1 MDRCNFAE
9 TFILILS
16 IELLSLQPMAG
27 TTISRLK
34 QVCKKYNIEFSVWQS
49 NIANGLKWCYACKD
63 WKSINEFSIDNSRYD
78 GKKSKCH
85 ACDRVKVRQPITP
98 PSFKG
103 RKHTPEARLQMS
115 EKRKRGGKLKLLTT
129 IRNSPEYKFWR
140 MRIFERD
147 KFQCVLCSKH
157 KSELKRKHLQ
167 ADHIKPLF
175 LIVKENELLTMK
187 DAVSCKELWDL
198 NNGRTLCMACHTQT
212 DSFGSKS
219 TNNYG

>member
-1 MDRCNFAE
+1 MDK
-9 TFILILS
+9 ILTLLLS
-16 IELLSLQPMAG
+16 IELLSLQTMAG

-34 QVCKKYNIEFSVWQS
+34 QVCKKYNIELSVWQS
-49 NIANGLKWCYACKD
+49 NIANRLKWCYACKD
-63 WKSINEFSIDNSRYD
+63 WKSIEDFSIDKSRYD

-85 ACDRVKVRQPITP
+85 TCDRVKVKQEIKP

-103 RKHTPEARLQMS
+103 RKHTVEARLQMS

-147 KFQCVLCSKH
+147 DFKCIVCSKH

-175 LIVKENELLTMK
+175 LIVKENELKTMN
-187 DAVSCKELWDL
+187 DAISCKELWEL
-198 NNGRTLCMACHTQT
+198 KNGRTLCMQCHKKT
-212 DSFGSKS
+212 DNFGSKS
-219 TNNYG
+219 IKNYG